1 MSLRGSRKLVFW
13 LLATCLVGVGGP
25 QGFAASADGT
35 EERTAERNPEEISD
49 GVSARVLARV
59 RAYLGEQGISVPGL
73 TSGQVQTQV
82 QTQVQAEDLVVAS
95 PPPSGAEVLAT
106 GGRWAALRR

>member
-1 MSLRGSRKLVFW
+1 MSWRGSRKLVFW
-13 LLATCLVGVGGP
+13 LLATWLVGVAGP

-59 RAYLGEQGISVPGL
+59 RAYLGEHGISVLGL
-73 TSGQVQTQV
+73 TSGQVQTEIR
-82 QTQVQAEDLVVAS
+82 AEDLVVAA
-95 PPPSGAEVLAT
+95 PPPSGAEVLVSC
-106 GGRWAALRR
+106 